1 MQSAVG
7 GKVRAHT
14 MVGQGKTREYGGG
27 LRAPNPGHV
36 DFQFFKGIGMHNLEE
51 RKWFCV

>member
-7 GKVRAHT
+7 GKWRAHT

-27 LRAPNPGHV
+27 LRPPNTWHV
-36 DFQFFKGIGMHNLEE
+36 DFQFFKGMDAHKLEE

>member
-7 GKVRAHT
+7 GKWRAHT

-27 LRAPNPGHV
+27 GFETTQPQAREFSI
-36 DFQFFKGIGMHNLEE
+36 FQRH
-51 RKWFCV
+51 